1 MRRGSRG
8 SARGARAIIQRTPQ
22 PEAGC
27 LRCGKEGTVSASLV
41 DFRDDAIDAL
51 GTMTMMAAS
60 DAGLS
65 LAAILAYGNPRYRS
79 LKGKPNPKRR
89 GSDID
94 LDLIWLLQLGQCILS
109 CIIV

>member
-1 MRRGSRG
+1 MRSFNELPNQKQ
-8 SARGARAIIQRTPQ
+8 AVCN
-22 PEAGC
+22 AGM
-27 LRCGKEGTVSASLV
+27 KVYMS
-41 DFRDDAIDAL
+41 FPDDLEDYAIDAL